1 MFKPEL
7 QAAATDQIL
16 PLVKHDLG
24 IGYMPEI
31 FAKEAIEKGEV
42 YCLSLREEIPSR
54 QICFVENERYP
65 LSVAANELK
74 SLLVDCGMGQ

>member
-31 FAKEAIEKGEV
+31 FAKEDIEKGEV
-42 YCLSLREEIPSR
+42 YRLSRWEAIPSR
-54 QICFVENERYP
+54 QIYFVENERYP
-65 LSVAANELK
+65 LSIAANELK
-74 SLLVDCGMGQ
+74 SLLVDGGMEQ